1 MGKKT
6 KPFGRVVETRL
17 RSSRKATESN
27 IMVTV
32 ERTAEG
38 NVSCSDKGK
47 EKKSKSCS
55 QSGMESDS
63 EDLGAGVGVTAGSC
77 GATAEADQEVR
88 GESDGCKMAA
98 GSEGHGSHM
107 AMVVAESVLTN
118 QEMAAANGEHGSC
131 VALEVAESALSDQ
144 EMATA
149 CEVHGSRVALESEQ
163 VMAAGPLGKAGEVH
177 KGTETVI
184 QYDTIINALKEL
196 RCLEEKQSK
205 LNRDIDRL
213 IKSEDSLKGE
223 RRTLFIREVTFLNKE
238 LEETEIY
245 IKDILAVIEP
255 WRALYGNKQRFE
267 QMKEGNVTTERLL
280 KVAELLKETEVSK
293 TVAECSVATDTVHS
307 NGLSNTDGVCAA
319 AVSGMRAEVQ
329 VIAGNATCVTEG
341 GGEGKNVVYSA
352 GESNVHGGTESV
364 AGAAGGSVWEGR
376 RFFAREQ
383 DDEFDDEF
391 DKRKNVVKIKWEK
404 EREDFPG
411 RRFVG
416 RNIIKQLLGFTP
428 QDVYALLS
436 VTDTEFDL
444 SYNLSQGLEEFW
456 RRYHLSKEAKEWEG
470 FRVIPVS
477 KPETK
482 LVTIIMKRETVHEQD
497 ILIWLRRQCTV
508 LSPLEPVFDEE
519 GFWVGGYKVL
529 SPLEPVFD
537 EEGFWVGGYKVQV
550 KLHVDQN
557 VQKHLPNSFFIGK
570 ARGVCFYVG
579 QPRLCYKCGSNRH
592 YAVKC
597 NIQKCALCGETGH
610 PSKECVKAIKCNL
623 CMQSGHAYR
632 ACPDAWRNIRKAC
645 PNLEKV
651 MSTPMPGENLP
662 QTEGRGEERAGGAKE
677 TDRGRPTEVRG
688 KERENK
694 QAVVQASQEEGG
706 GGDGWI
712 VVGSKYNKA
721 KEAQCPGVITLPTEN
736 RFVLPGGKSW
746 GDLAEEQVEL
756 ERMEEEEE
764 EREKRKSLSS
774 DIISSRKKSKRE
786 GAFQSQGAEKESL
799 EEGELGEQDV
809 MESQGAGVRV
819 QVKRSAGKCLDN
831 FQKKKHKDA
840 S

>member
-1 MGKKT
+1 MGKKAI
-6 KPFGRVVETRL
+6 KPFSRVVKTRL
-17 RSSRKATESN
+17 GSSKRAAGSN
-27 IMVTV
+27 IVVTV
-32 ERTAEG
+32 ERAAKG
-38 NVSCSDKGK
+38 NVSCSIKGK
-47 EKKSKSCS
+47 NKKSKSCS
-55 QSGMESDS
+55 QSGIESDS
-63 EDLGAGVGVTAGSC
+63 DSVEMDAGVGVTAGSC
-77 GATAEADQEVR
+77 GATTEANQEMR
-88 GESDGCKMAA
+88 AESDGCKMAA
-98 GSEGHGSHM
+98 GSEELGSHV
-107 AMVVAESVLTN
+107 AMVVAENALTN
-118 QEMAAANGEHGSC
+118 QEMAAASEEYGSR

-144 EMATA
+144 EMAAA
-149 CEVHGSRVALESEQ
+149 CEEHGNRVAQDSEQ
-163 VMAAGPLGKAGEVH
+163 VMAADPLGKAGEGH
-177 KGTETVI
+177 KVTETVI

-196 RCLEEKQSK
+196 RCLEEKQGK
-205 LNRDIDRL
+205 LNKDIDRL
-213 IKSEDSLKGE
+213 IKNLKLARGE
-223 RRTLFIREVTFLNKE
+223 RRTLYIRELAFHNKE
-238 LEETEIY
+238 LEDTETY

-255 WRALYGNKQRFE
+255 WKELYGNKQRFE
-267 QMKEGNVTTERLL
+267 QMKEGNMTAERLL

-293 TVAECSVATDTVHS
+293 TLTQCSVATDIVQS
-307 NGLSNTDGVCAA
+307 NGISNADSVRAA
-319 AVSGMRAEVQ
+319 AMSGVSAGGSVGQAAGGNAMCVSEGGGAVSAEAAEVQAAESGAAEVQ

-341 GGEGKNVVYSA
+341 AGRGGRGGRGGGGEVKNVVYSA

-383 DDEFDDEF
+383 DEEFDDEF

-444 SYNLSQGLEEFW
+444 SYKLSQGLEEFW
-456 RRYHLSKEAKEWEG
+456 RRYHPSKGAKEWEG

-497 ILIWLRRQCTV
+497 ILIWLRRQCT
-508 LSPLEPVFDEE
+508 
-519 GFWVGGYKVL
+519 VL

-645 PNLEKV
+645 PNLEEI
-651 MSTPMPGENLP
+651 MSTPMPGENMP
-662 QTEGRGEERAGGAKE
+662 QTEGGGRRGQVGEKRQTGGAQQ
-677 TDRGRPTEVRG
+677 R
-688 KERENK
+688 
-694 QAVVQASQEEGG
+694 
-706 GGDGWI
+706 
-712 VVGSKYNKA
+712 
-721 KEAQCPGVITLPTEN
+721 
-736 RFVLPGGKSW
+736 
-746 GDLAEEQVEL
+746 
-756 ERMEEEEE
+756 
-764 EREKRKSLSS
+764 
-774 DIISSRKKSKRE
+774 
-786 GAFQSQGAEKESL
+786 
-799 EEGELGEQDV
+799 
-809 MESQGAGVRV
+809 
-819 QVKRSAGKCLDN
+819 
-831 FQKKKHKDA
+831 
-840 S
+840 

>member
-1 MGKKT
+1 
-6 KPFGRVVETRL
+6 
-17 RSSRKATESN
+17 
-27 IMVTV
+27 
-32 ERTAEG
+32 
-38 NVSCSDKGK
+38 
-47 EKKSKSCS
+47 
-55 QSGMESDS
+55 MESDS

-77 GATAEADQEVR
+77 GATTEADQEVR
-88 GESDGCKMAA
+88 AESDGCKMAA
-98 GSEGHGSHM
+98 GSEEHGSHV
-107 AMVVAESVLTN
+107 AMVVAESALTN
-118 QEMAAANGEHGSC
+118 QEMAAASEEHGNC
-131 VALEVAESALSDQ
+131 VALEVAECALSDQ
-144 EMATA
+144 EMAAT
-149 CEVHGSRVALESEQ
+149 CEVHGNRVAQESEQ
-163 VMAAGPLGKAGEVH
+163 VMAAGPLGKAGEMH

-196 RCLEEKQSK
+196 RYLEEKQSK

-213 IKSEDSLKGE
+213 IKNQKLLRRE
-223 RRTLFIREVTFLNKE
+223 RRTQFIKELAFLNKE
-238 LEETEIY
+238 LEETEIN

-255 WRALYGNKQRFE
+255 WKELYGNKQRFE
-267 QMKEGNVTTERLL
+267 QMKEGNMTAERLL
-280 KVAELLKETEVSK
+280 KVAELLKETEYSK
-293 TVAECSVATDTVHS
+293 IVAEYSVATDIVHS

-319 AVSGMRAEVQ
+319 AVSAGGSVGQAAGVQVHAGNAMCVTEGGGAVSAEAAEVQAAGSGAAEVQAAGSGAAEVQ

-383 DDEFDDEF
+383 DEEFDDEF

-444 SYNLSQGLEEFW
+444 SYKLSQGLEEFW

-519 GFWVGGYKVL
+519 GFWI
-529 SPLEPVFD
+529 
-537 EEGFWVGGYKVQV
+537 GGYKVQV

-662 QTEGRGEERAGGAKE
+662 QTEGGGEERAGGAKE

-694 QAVVQASQEEGG
+694 QAKVQAAVQAAQEEGG

-712 VVGSKYNKA
+712 VVGSKSNKA

-746 GDLAEEQVEL
+746 GDLAEEQVEM
-756 ERMEEEEE
+756 ERMEEEE

-799 EEGELGEQDV
+799 EERELGEESV

-819 QVKRSAGKCLDN
+819 QVKRSAGKCLDKSQN
-831 FQKKKHKDA
+831 KKHKDA

>member
-1 MGKKT
+1 
-6 KPFGRVVETRL
+6 
-17 RSSRKATESN
+17 
-27 IMVTV
+27 
-32 ERTAEG
+32 
-38 NVSCSDKGK
+38 
-47 EKKSKSCS
+47 
-55 QSGMESDS
+55 MESDS
-63 EDLGAGVGVTAGSC
+63 EDLDAGVGVTAGSC
-77 GATAEADQEVR
+77 GATTEADQEVR
-88 GESDGCKMAA
+88 AESDGCKMAA
-98 GSEGHGSHM
+98 GSEEHGSHV
-107 AMVVAESVLTN
+107 AMVVAESALTN
-118 QEMAAANGEHGSC
+118 QEMAAASEEHGNC

-144 EMATA
+144 EMAAT
-149 CEVHGSRVALESEQ
+149 CEVHGNRVAQESEQ
-163 VMAAGPLGKAGEVH
+163 VMAAGPLGKAGEMH

-196 RCLEEKQSK
+196 RYLEEKQSK

-213 IKSEDSLKGE
+213 IKNQKLLRGE
-223 RRTLFIREVTFLNKE
+223 RRTQFIKELAFLNKE
-238 LEETEIY
+238 LEETEIN

-255 WRALYGNKQRFE
+255 WKELYGNKQRFE
-267 QMKEGNVTTERLL
+267 QMKEGNMTAERLL
-280 KVAELLKETEVSK
+280 KVAELLKETEYSK
-293 TVAECSVATDTVHS
+293 IVAEYSVATDIVHS

-319 AVSGMRAEVQ
+319 AVSAGGSVGQAAGVQVHAGNAMCVTEGGGAVSAEAAEVQAAGSGAAEVQAAGSGAAEVQ

-383 DDEFDDEF
+383 DEEFDDEF

-444 SYNLSQGLEEFW
+444 SYKLSQGLEEFW

-519 GFWVGGYKVL
+519 GFWI
-529 SPLEPVFD
+529 
-537 EEGFWVGGYKVQV
+537 GGYKVQV

-662 QTEGRGEERAGGAKE
+662 QTEGGGEERAGGAKE

-694 QAVVQASQEEGG
+694 QAKVQAAVQAAQEEGG

-712 VVGSKYNKA
+712 VVGSKSNKA

-746 GDLAEEQVEL
+746 GDLAEEQVEM

-799 EEGELGEQDV
+799 EERELGEESV

-819 QVKRSAGKCLDN
+819 QVKRSAGKCLDKSQN
-831 FQKKKHKDA
+831 KKHKDA

>member
-1 MGKKT
+1 
-6 KPFGRVVETRL
+6 
-17 RSSRKATESN
+17 
-27 IMVTV
+27 
-32 ERTAEG
+32 
-38 NVSCSDKGK
+38 
-47 EKKSKSCS
+47 
-55 QSGMESDS
+55 MESDS

-77 GATAEADQEVR
+77 GATTEADQEVR
-88 GESDGCKMAA
+88 GESDDCKMAA
-98 GSEGHGSHM
+98 GSEELGSR
-107 AMVVAESVLTN
+107 
-118 QEMAAANGEHGSC
+118 
-131 VALEVAESALSDQ
+131 VALEVAESALTNQEMAAACEEHGSCVALKVAESARSDQ
-144 EMATA
+144 EMAAA
-149 CEVHGSRVALESEQ
+149 CEVHGSLVAQESEQ

-196 RCLEEKQSK
+196 RCLEEKQNN

-213 IKSEDSLKGE
+213 IKNQKLLRGE
-223 RRTLFIREVTFLNKE
+223 RRTQYIRELAFLNKE
-238 LEETEIY
+238 LEETEIN

-255 WRALYGNKQRFE
+255 WKELYDNKQRFE
-267 QMKEGNVTTERLL
+267 QMKEGNVTAERLL

-293 TVAECSVATDTVHS
+293 TFTECSVATNIVHS
-307 NGLSNTDGVCAA
+307 NGLSHTDSVCAA
-319 AVSGMRAEVQ
+319 AVSGVSAGGSVGQAAESGAAEVQ
-329 VIAGNATCVTEG
+329 VIAGNATCVSEG

-383 DDEFDDEF
+383 DEEFDDEF

-444 SYNLSQGLEEFW
+444 SYKLSQGLEEFW

-537 EEGFWVGGYKVQV
+537 EEGFWIGGYKVQV

-662 QTEGRGEERAGGAKE
+662 QTEGRGEERAGGVRE

-688 KERENK
+688 KEGENK
-694 QAVVQASQEEGG
+694 QAKAQAAVQAAQEEGG

-712 VVGSKYNKA
+712 VVGSKSNKA

-786 GAFQSQGAEKESL
+786 GAFESQGAEKESL
-799 EEGELGEQDV
+799 EEGELEEESV

-831 FQKKKHKDA
+831 SQKKKHKDA

>member
-1 MGKKT
+1 
-6 KPFGRVVETRL
+6 
-17 RSSRKATESN
+17 
-27 IMVTV
+27 
-32 ERTAEG
+32 
-38 NVSCSDKGK
+38 
-47 EKKSKSCS
+47 
-55 QSGMESDS
+55 
-63 EDLGAGVGVTAGSC
+63 
-77 GATAEADQEVR
+77 
-88 GESDGCKMAA
+88 MAA
-98 GSEGHGSHM
+98 
-107 AMVVAESVLTN
+107 
-118 QEMAAANGEHGSC
+118 
-131 VALEVAESALSDQ
+131 
-144 EMATA
+144 A

-196 RCLEEKQSK
+196 RCLEEKQNN

-213 IKSEDSLKGE
+213 IKNQKLLRGE
-223 RRTLFIREVTFLNKE
+223 RRTQYIRELAFHNKE
-238 LEETEIY
+238 LEETEIN

-255 WRALYGNKQRFE
+255 WKELYDNKQRFE
-267 QMKEGNVTTERLL
+267 QMKEGNVTAERLL

-293 TVAECSVATDTVHS
+293 TFTECSVATNIVHS
-307 NGLSNTDGVCAA
+307 NGLSNTDSVCAA
-319 AVSGMRAEVQ
+319 AVSGVSAGGSVGQAAESGAAEVQ
-329 VIAGNATCVTEG
+329 VIAGNAMCVSEG

-352 GESNVHGGTESV
+352 GESNVQGGTESV

-383 DDEFDDEF
+383 DEEFDDEF

-444 SYNLSQGLEEFW
+444 SYKLSQGLEEFW
-456 RRYHLSKEAKEWEG
+456 RRYHLSKGAKEWEG

-497 ILIWLRRQCTV
+497 ILIWLRRQCT
-508 LSPLEPVFDEE
+508 
-519 GFWVGGYKVL
+519 VL

-662 QTEGRGEERAGGAKE
+662 QTEGRGEERAGGARE

-688 KERENK
+688 KEGENK
-694 QAVVQASQEEGG
+694 QAKAQAAVQAAQEEGG
-706 GGDGWI
+706 GGDDWI
-712 VVGSKYNKA
+712 VVGSKSNKA

-746 GDLAEEQVEL
+746 GDIAEEQVEL

-764 EREKRKSLSS
+764 EEREKRESLSS

-831 FQKKKHKDA
+831 SQKKET
-840 S
+840 

>member
-1 MGKKT
+1 MGKKAI
-6 KPFGRVVETRL
+6 KPFSRVVKTRL
-17 RSSRKATESN
+17 RSSKKATGSN
-27 IMVTV
+27 IVVTV

-38 NVSCSDKGK
+38 NVSCSLKGK

-63 EDLGAGVGVTAGSC
+63 EDLDASVGVTAGSC
-77 GATAEADQEVR
+77 GATTEADQEVR
-88 GESDGCKMAA
+88 GESDDCKMAA
-98 GSEGHGSHM
+98 GSEELGSH
-107 AMVVAESVLTN
+107 
-118 QEMAAANGEHGSC
+118 
-131 VALEVAESALSDQ
+131 VALEVAESALTNQEMAAACEEHGSCVALKVAESARSDQ
-144 EMATA
+144 EMAAA

-196 RCLEEKQSK
+196 RCLEEKQNN

-213 IKSEDSLKGE
+213 IKNQKLLRGE
-223 RRTLFIREVTFLNKE
+223 RRTQYIRELAFLNKE
-238 LEETEIY
+238 LEETEIN

-255 WRALYGNKQRFE
+255 WKELYDNKQRFE
-267 QMKEGNVTTERLL
+267 QMKEGNVTAERLL

-293 TVAECSVATDTVHS
+293 TFTECSVATNIVHS
-307 NGLSNTDGVCAA
+307 NGLSHTDSVCAA
-319 AVSGMRAEVQ
+319 AVSGVSAGGSEGQAAESGAAEVQ
-329 VIAGNATCVTEG
+329 VIAGNAMCVSEG

-383 DDEFDDEF
+383 DEEFDDEF

-444 SYNLSQGLEEFW
+444 SYKLSQGLEEFW

-497 ILIWLRRQCTV
+497 ILIWLRRQCT
-508 LSPLEPVFDEE
+508 
-519 GFWVGGYKVL
+519 VL

-662 QTEGRGEERAGGAKE
+662 QTEGRWGKRDRQGAPN
-677 TDRGRPTEVRG
+677 RG
-688 KERENK
+688 ERER
-694 QAVVQASQEEGG
+694 G
-706 GGDGWI
+706 
-712 VVGSKYNKA
+712 
-721 KEAQCPGVITLPTEN
+721 
-736 RFVLPGGKSW
+736 
-746 GDLAEEQVEL
+746 
-756 ERMEEEEE
+756 
-764 EREKRKSLSS
+764 
-774 DIISSRKKSKRE
+774 
-786 GAFQSQGAEKESL
+786 
-799 EEGELGEQDV
+799 GEQT
-809 MESQGAGVRV
+809 
-819 QVKRSAGKCLDN
+819 GKGTGSGTGSPRGGRRRGWLDSGG
-831 FQKKKHKDA
+831 QQIK
-840 S
+840 